1 MYITVIIKTKEL
13 VLNLE
18 QIPKPHVSKITS
30 FVVVK
35 LTVEQEQKQQQQ
47 QQQPQKQQ
55 QPQPQEQQQQQQS
68 QPKQNQL
75 LAVPKIADENNS
87 TASEE
92 SGKVVIKKSASKVF
106 TVVKVD
112 EEHPLESTSVPTST
126 PTAAN
131 NTEDDT
137 TYTRSISNV
146 TAVMNRPLRH
156 DQSYNTIITQD
167 SKTLHG
173 SVSDGAS
180 MITAINVAAAPSV
193 SVIVDTPPPSPQPQS
208 QADAQEPSSQPSQ
221 LQPAPPAIMS
231 ESMISSS
238 TPPSSSNLTPPVIQ
252 VQDEDQKIIVI
263 AFI

>member
-1 MYITVIIKTKEL
+1 MYITLIIKTKEL

-18 QIPKPHVSKITS
+18 QIPKPHVSKMTS

-35 LTVEQEQKQQQQ
+35 LTVEQEQKQQQP
-47 QQQPQKQQ
+47 QQPQKQQ
-55 QPQPQEQQQQQQS
+55 QAQPQEQPQQQN

-156 DQSYNTIITQD
+156 DQSSNTIITQD

-208 QADAQEPSSQPSQ
+208 QADAQEPSQ
-221 LQPAPPAIMS
+221 LQITPPAVMS
-231 ESMISSS
+231 ESMISTS

-252 VQDEDQKIIVI
+252 VQDEDQKIIVF

>member
-1 MYITVIIKTKEL
+1 M
-13 VLNLE
+13 E

-35 LTVEQEQKQQQQ
+35 LSVEQEQKQQQQ
-47 QQQPQKQQ
+47 QQPQKQQ
-55 QPQPQEQQQQQQS
+55 QSQPQEQPQQQN

-75 LAVPKIADENNS
+75 LAVPKIADENIS

-112 EEHPLESTSVPTST
+112 EEHPPESTSVQTST
-126 PTAAN
+126 PTVAN

-137 TYTRSISNV
+137 LYTRSVSNL
-146 TAVMNRPLRH
+146 TAVNRPLRH

-173 SVSDGAS
+173 SVSDGTS
-180 MITAINVAAAPSV
+180 MITAINVTALPSV
-193 SVIVDTPPPSPQPQS
+193 SVIVDTPPHSPQPQS
-208 QADAQEPSSQPSQ
+208 QAESEEPSSQPSQ
-221 LQPAPPAIMS
+221 LQPTSPAIMS
-231 ESMISSS
+231 ESIISSS

-252 VQDEDQKIIVI
+252 VQDEDQKIIVF